1 MTDTK
6 LHNYFIAAGIIIF
19 VDDEATFAQRV
30 DSNALIINDDPVFNL
45 KAVGRIQQ
53 ALQVQFLQKMQGNPN
68 NPKIMDVIITNL
80 VPLGRMTEEDF
91 RAGTEEAELKAQ
103 AEGAFNGTRSKA
115 SEVLSSDTGGND
127 GSVETGTGVSGSAG
141 EAEAG
146 ASEGLTS

>member
-80 VPLGRMTEEDF
+80 VPLGRMSEEDF
-91 RAGTEEAELKAQ
+91 RAGTDEAELLAQ
-103 AEGAFNGTRSKA
+103 TKSKL
-115 SEVLSSDTGGND
+115 EELTGGNN

-141 EAEAG
+141 ESVNGGDSAEDGEAG